1 VWTKVELPRALVEA
15 AMEAALRFGLTPS
28 EFVREAIAGWLA
40 RHTGKGMTRQLDEIH
55 LEERPA
61 LDPTLAAMQ
70 FGSLP
75 REEW

>member
-1 VWTKVELPRALVEA
+1 
-15 AMEAALRFGLTPS
+15 
-28 EFVREAIAGWLA
+28 
-40 RHTGKGMTRQLDEIH
+40 MTRQLDEIH